1 MIGRALYQQP
11 RSVVSKIAWM
21 QQRYGNEQD
30 NRPMEEAKAKKN
42 AWCVYVCICVCLGS
56 AASVP
61 ALLACLSRRPCRIS
75 SSSFRVRSSSSLSRL
90 FPSSRMRTR
99 KSLTSSDPSASCE
112 VAIVVILFVYLFP
125 NAGRTTRTKRVTPNT
140 DKHKTSGRQ

>member
-1 MIGRALYQQP
+1 MA
-11 RSVVSKIAWM
+11 
-21 QQRYGNEQD
+21 
-30 NRPMEEAKAKKN
+30 EAKI
-42 AWCVYVCICVCLGS
+42 CVICLCICMPGS

-61 ALLACLSRRPCRIS
+61 ALLACLSRRPCSIS

-112 VAIVVILFVYLFP
+112 GAIVVILFVYLFP
-125 NAGRTTRTKRVTPNT
+125 SARRTTRTNRVTPNG
-140 DKHKTSGRQ
+140 DKQKNRQAEMYIKIFIYLWRIESYRQQRHQAHSVSGRSSDCFREK